1 MKDSTMSMSESQ
13 EEESSPSQNMQ
24 MELHSKGAVLTKA
37 WSDLFSFITKY
48 QAELT
53 VKENTVEIA
62 EREIDVRKRQ
72 LEEMKPMVDAENEEV
87 TKLQEEI
94 RTKERLLSKSQSE
107 LSVKGQMLRSVQSD
121 LTCNMELLEKARCDL
136 LDRQSELVRNR
147 GDLER
152 LKSELTIKQE
162 QIQIKDNLLRK
173 LQNQLMKENAE
184 LKEQLELNERTL
196 EMERRSHEMTKRT
209 LREKSKPTASAVQSV
224 IEIPDSPPTLDLS
237 VEQEDYGLSDIISAA
252 EAQRKRP
259 YTMDQDL
266 PTKRFHSSTQDS
278 ALSRLSAMTSESFT
292 DFSRSSQPVTSVTT
306 PTKLQW
312 SMPSPTATSPRQV
325 SQSRTPTQMPSSP
338 SFQEPSA
345 QSDSFNVAATSAS
358 DTFFPL
364 SVSQTEEDSKAGIDT
379 SAGAMYTDTEM
390 QGSGQYMPGT
400 PGSSG
405 TSDSNQGPPVPISGP
420 IQSTGISPGGGMS
433 PGGSTQEGADGKY
446 GAQLRNCLQC
456 ENCGNLSAIPPNMG
470 LFMMSQPGELKC
482 ESCGQPFCLKKF
494 YGPPKKRTR
503 VEITARQ
510 KQEICQF
517 RMENASL
524 SQEEVRQH
532 FISNWGIALGRS
544 TVHDIIKNSHRWL
557 SIRPETVS
565 MDKSRLR
572 TCQVPELEAVLSTWI
587 HDVHAHGFQPD
598 GGMIIE
604 KAKRLGKE
612 LGVENL
618 SYSHGWLY
626 RFKKR
631 HGILK
636 SKKQVNKSGAD
647 TKFGIPTGIGT
658 SVALAHTAML
668 DTSVLREPGILGT
681 NQDQGDTHID
691 VGHVAQAIPSGSASN
706 LGISRE
712 NDANSGVHV
721 PEDAQGR
728 DFGGDE
734 DTGERREG
742 SQVGEKTQE
751 DSQPSDLEVSASCSV
766 HIE

>member
-1 MKDSTMSMSESQ
+1 MKDSTMSMPEPQ

-37 WSDLFSFITKY
+37 WSDLFSFISKY

-53 VKENTVEIA
+53 VKENAVEIA

-72 LEEMKPMVDAENEEV
+72 LDEMKPMVDAGNEEV
-87 TKLQEEI
+87 EKLQEEI

-107 LSVKGQMLRSVQSD
+107 LCVKEQMLRSVQSD

-209 LREKSKPTASAVQSV
+209 LREKSKPSASAVQSV

-237 VEQEDYGLSDIISAA
+237 VEQEDYGLSNIISAA

-292 DFSRSSQPVTSVTT
+292 DFSRSSQPMTSGTT
-306 PTKLQW
+306 STKLQW

-364 SVSQTEEDSKAGIDT
+364 SVSQSEEDSKAGIDG
-379 SAGAMYTDTEM
+379 SAGAMYYSDAEM

-405 TSDSNQGPPVPISGP
+405 TSDSNQGGPVPVSGP
-420 IQSTGISPGGGMS
+420 IPTGGISPGGGMS
-433 PGGSTQEGADGKY
+433 PGGSTQEGADGKISHHSLK
-446 GAQLRNCLQC
+446 ARLQC
-456 ENCGNLSAIPPNMG
+456 PTCGVSAKTPANFAAHMRIHSGKDPFPCSVCQKG
-470 LFMMSQPGELKC
+470 FRTKWELT
-482 ESCGQPFCLKKF
+482 QH
-494 YGPPKKRTR
+494 TR
-503 VEITARQ
+503 VHTGEKPYACDLCGRR
-510 KQEICQF
+510 F
-517 RMENASL
+517 S
-524 SQEEVRQH
+524 VR
-532 FISNWGIALGRS
+532 
-544 TVHDIIKNSHRWL
+544 
-557 SIRPETVS
+557 
-565 MDKSRLR
+565 
-572 TCQVPELEAVLSTWI
+572 
-587 HDVHAHGFQPD
+587 
-598 GGMIIE
+598 
-604 KAKRLGKE
+604 
-612 LGVENL
+612 
-618 SYSHGWLY
+618 
-626 RFKKR
+626 
-631 HGILK
+631 
-636 SKKQVNKSGAD
+636 
-647 TKFGIPTGIGT
+647 
-658 SVALAHTAML
+658 
-668 DTSVLREPGILGT
+668 
-681 NQDQGDTHID
+681 
-691 VGHVAQAIPSGSASN
+691 SN
-706 LGISRE
+706 LRSHQVTHMKFDSE
-712 NDANSGVHV
+712 
-721 PEDAQGR
+721 EQ
-728 DFGGDE
+728 
-734 DTGERREG
+734 RRPR
-742 SQVGEKTQE
+742 K
-751 DSQPSDLEVSASCSV
+751 
-766 HIE
+766 

>member
-1 MKDSTMSMSESQ
+1 MKDSTMSMPEPQ

-37 WSDLFSFITKY
+37 WSDLFSFISKY

-53 VKENTVEIA
+53 VKENAVEIA

-72 LEEMKPMVDAENEEV
+72 LDEMKPMVDAGNEEV
-87 TKLQEEI
+87 EKLQEEI

-107 LSVKGQMLRSVQSD
+107 LCVKEQMLRSVQSD

-209 LREKSKPTASAVQSV
+209 LREKSKPSASAVQSV

-237 VEQEDYGLSDIISAA
+237 VEQEDYGLSNIISAA

-292 DFSRSSQPVTSVTT
+292 DFSRSSQPMTSGTT
-306 PTKLQW
+306 STKLQW

-364 SVSQTEEDSKAGIDT
+364 SVSQSEEDSKAGIDG
-379 SAGAMYTDTEM
+379 SAGAMYYSDAEM

-405 TSDSNQGPPVPISGP
+405 TSDSNQGGPVPVSGP
-420 IQSTGISPGGGMS
+420 IPTGGISPGGGMS
-433 PGGSTQEGADGKY
+433 PGGSTQEGADGKILY
-446 GAQLRNCLQC
+446 LSSTRKGRNPLQC
-456 ENCGNLSAIPPNMG
+456 PVC
-470 LFMMSQPGELKC
+470 
-482 ESCGQPFCLKKF
+482 
-494 YGPPKKRTR
+494 
-503 VEITARQ
+503 
-510 KQEICQF
+510 
-517 RMENASL
+517 
-524 SQEEVRQH
+524 
-532 FISNWGIALGRS
+532 
-544 TVHDIIKNSHRWL
+544 
-557 SIRPETVS
+557 
-565 MDKSRLR
+565 
-572 TCQVPELEAVLSTWI
+572 
-587 HDVHAHGFQPD
+587 DV
-598 GGMIIE
+598 
-604 KAKRLGKE
+604 
-612 LGVENL
+612 
-618 SYSHGWLY
+618 
-626 RFKKR
+626 
-631 HGILK
+631 IL
-636 SKKQVNKSGAD
+636 
-647 TKFGIPTGIGT
+647 
-658 SVALAHTAML
+658 
-668 DTSVLREPGILGT
+668 
-681 NQDQGDTHID
+681 
-691 VGHVAQAIPSGSASN
+691 
-706 LGISRE
+706 
-712 NDANSGVHV
+712 
-721 PEDAQGR
+721 
-728 DFGGDE
+728 
-734 DTGERREG
+734 
-742 SQVGEKTQE
+742 KTQE
-751 DSQPSDLEVSASCSV
+751 NLTAHLQMHKGQVPYPCSFCNKGFMTNWKLTQHLRIHTGEKPYACDTCGKRFAQKSNMRGHQV
-766 HIE
+766 THMKL

>member
-1 MKDSTMSMSESQ
+1 MKDSTMSMPEPQ

-37 WSDLFSFITKY
+37 WSDLFSFISKY

-53 VKENTVEIA
+53 VKENAVEIA

-72 LEEMKPMVDAENEEV
+72 LDEMKPMVDAGNEEV
-87 TKLQEEI
+87 EKLQEEI

-107 LSVKGQMLRSVQSD
+107 LCVKEQMLRSVQSD

-209 LREKSKPTASAVQSV
+209 LREKSKPSASAVQSV

-237 VEQEDYGLSDIISAA
+237 VEQEDYGLSNIISAA

-292 DFSRSSQPVTSVTT
+292 DFSRSSQPMTSGTT
-306 PTKLQW
+306 STKLQW

-364 SVSQTEEDSKAGIDT
+364 SVSQSEEDSKAGIDG
-379 SAGAMYTDTEM
+379 SAGAMYYSDAEM

-405 TSDSNQGPPVPISGP
+405 TSDSNQGGPVPVSGP
-420 IQSTGISPGGGMS
+420 IPTGGISPGGGMS
-433 PGGSTQEGADGKY
+433 PGGSTQEGADGK
-446 GAQLRNCLQC
+446 
-456 ENCGNLSAIPPNMG
+456 
-470 LFMMSQPGELKC
+470 ELHVDGC
-482 ESCGQPFCLKKF
+482 IG
-494 YGPPKKRTR
+494 KRTVMKRKTQTYQEKYDIINFAKEHPGMKQVAIAAHFNLKTSTLNDILRKKDRIVTHIENPDKVGRPGGTVKSVRMITYADVDITLINWFR
-503 VEITARQ
+503 VDVLPAGKTIDSETLRRKAEYFAR
-510 KQEICQF
+510 KFNHKEP
-517 RMENASL
+517 R
-524 SQEEVRQH
+524 
-532 FISNWGIALGRS
+532 ISSSWIDRFMKRWGI
-544 TVHDIIKNSHRWL
+544 
-557 SIRPETVS
+557 
-565 MDKSRLR
+565 
-572 TCQVPELEAVLSTWI
+572 
-587 HDVHAHGFQPD
+587 
-598 GGMIIE
+598 
-604 KAKRLGKE
+604 GKE
-612 LGVENL
+612 LKSDAAGQLDTLNDGTPVNL
-618 SYSHGWLY
+618 SRLSTLNTGMLNVQLKKAFR
-626 RFKKR
+626 RFEC
-631 HGILK
+631 
-636 SKKQVNKSGAD
+636 
-647 TKFGIPTGIGT
+647 T
-658 SVALAHTAML
+658 
-668 DTSVLREPGILGT
+668 
-681 NQDQGDTHID
+681 ID
-691 VGHVAQAIPSGSASN
+691 
-706 LGISRE
+706 
-712 NDANSGVHV
+712 
-721 PEDAQGR
+721 
-728 DFGGDE
+728 F
-734 DTGERREG
+734 
-742 SQVGEKTQE
+742 
-751 DSQPSDLEVSASCSV
+751 
-766 HIE
+766 